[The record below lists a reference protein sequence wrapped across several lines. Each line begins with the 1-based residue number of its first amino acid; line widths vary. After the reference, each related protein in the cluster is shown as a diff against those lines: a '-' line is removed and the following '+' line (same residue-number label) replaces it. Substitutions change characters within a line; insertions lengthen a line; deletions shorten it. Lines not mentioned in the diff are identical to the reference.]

1 MKLFVYIFLFVCISW
16 ACKKTDI
23 QPAINEVTLSGE
35 WRYVGKF
42 NTAADYLCYVC
53 PTFDYEKSIYK
64 VTFKEDG
71 TFYIR
76 INLLIGKG
84 NYAGKPNVNATT
96 TLYYGDVSMTNLQI
110 LNKPFETEADSE
122 FQQRFKEVKSFYLS
136 TKTDNPFGY
145 DELGLYLPASTKS
158 STSDY
163 LIFVRK
169 K

>member
-1 MKLFVYIFLFVCISW
+1 MKTFVYIFLFLSILW

-23 QPAINEVTLSGE
+23 QPNTNKITLLGE

-53 PTFDYEKSIYK
+53 PNFDYEKSIYK
-64 VTFKEDG
+64 VIFKEDG
-71 TFYIR
+71 SFDIR

-84 NYAGKPNVNATT
+84 NYTGKPNVNATAP
-96 TLYYGDVSMTNLQI
+96 LYYGDVSITNLQI
-110 LNKPFETEADSE
+110 LNKPFETETDSE
-122 FQQRFKEVKSFYLS
+122 FQQRFREVKSFYQS

-145 DELGLYLPASTKS
+145 DELHLFVPAPNKYSGA
-158 STSDY
+158 DY